1 MTKLSAYP
9 TTTDDTISIDLDG
22 VKPIQWE
29 WDSATDYSSINMASG
44 SLPSGALPGFT
55 AQDIGHV
62 LTTNGTGDANWS
74 SPYTVNTSQWP
85 TTPMTVGQSGTL
97 QLDGENADIKINGES
112 LNETLREIKEALLVP
127 RSLHRNTELEN
138 EFDELK
144 QFALEYEQRV
154 KEFKEKKRV
163 WDILKKEE

>member
-29 WDSATDYSSINMASG
+29 WSSTDATNYSSVNMGTSG
-44 SLPSGALPGFT
+44 TLPGFT

-62 LTTNGTGDANWS
+62 LTTNGTGGTNWS
-74 SPYTVNTSQWP
+74 SPYTINTSQWP
-85 TTPMTVGQSGTL
+85 PTPMTVGQSGTL
-97 QLDGENADIKINGES
+97 QLDGENADIKINGER

-154 KEFKEKKRV
+154 KEFKEKKQV

>member
-1 MTKLSAYP
+1 
-9 TTTDDTISIDLDG
+9 
-22 VKPIQWE
+22 
-29 WDSATDYSSINMASG
+29 
-44 SLPSGALPGFT
+44 
-55 AQDIGHV
+55 
-62 LTTNGTGDANWS
+62 
-74 SPYTVNTSQWP
+74 
-85 TTPMTVGQSGTL
+85 MTVGQSGTL
-97 QLDGENADIKINGES
+97 QLDGENADIKINGER

-154 KEFKEKKRV
+154 KEFKEKKQV